1 MIEVHGSVEPG
12 FETVRAEFAAFLAG
26 QTADPGAQLAAYAD
40 GRLVV
45 DLHGGDDITSDTL
58 TGVFSITKGATHI
71 VVAQLVQEGVLA
83 LDKPVATLPFPLTL
97 RELLG
102 HRCGLIGVAGGFSLA
117 ELADD
122 EVLAARLHEQR
133 PFWTPGTA
141 YGYHALVLGALIGA
155 EVRRVTGR
163 SIQDL
168 FTERLGSTD
177 LYLGLP
183 ADQEPRYRPVLPAT
197 GAGPPPDPA
206 SLMAIG
212 SNTSVD
218 LVDFANDRTVRALGQ
233 ASAGGIG
240 NARGVARLYAEA
252 LRTLDG
258 ATITE
263 FATPYSLGT
272 DLVTGETDH
281 FALGFETVARKF
293 PFLGSR
299 AFGHGGATGSMGW
312 ADPDTGVAYGYV
324 RRRMGYP
331 GPENQRL
338 GAAII
343 RARELP
349 LR

>member
-1 MIEVHGSVEPG
+1 MIEVRGSVEPG
-12 FETVRAEFAAFLAG
+12 FENVRAEFAAFLAE

-45 DLHGGDDITSDTL
+45 DLYGGDDLTGDTL

-71 VVAQLVQEGVLA
+71 VVAQLVQEGVLV

-102 HRCGLIGVAGGFSLA
+102 HRSGLIGVDGGFTVA
-117 ELADD
+117 ELADAQ
-122 EVLAARLHEQR
+122 VLAARLHQQR
-133 PFWTPGTA
+133 PFWAPGTA
-141 YGYHALVLGALIGA
+141 YGYHALVLGSLIDA

-163 SIQDL
+163 SIQQV
-168 FTERLGSTD
+168 FTERLGGDD
-177 LYLGLP
+177 LHLGLP
-183 ADQEPRYRPVLPAT
+183 ADQEPRYRPVLHGT
-197 GAGPPPDPA
+197 EAGPAADPA
-206 SLMAIG
+206 SLMAIAF
-212 SNTSVD
+212 NTSVD
-218 LVDFANDRTVRALGQ
+218 LVDLANDRRARALGQ

-252 LRTLDG
+252 MRTLDG

-272 DLVTGETDH
+272 DLVTGEIDH
-281 FALGFETVARKF
+281 FALGFETVAHRF
-293 PFLGSR
+293 GFLGER
-299 AFGHGGATGSMGW
+299 AFGHGGAAGSMGW

-324 RRRMGYP
+324 RRRMSYP

-338 GAAII
+338 GAAVI
-343 RARELP
+343 RARELLLP
-349 LR
+349 

>member
-1 MIEVHGSVEPG
+1 MIEVHGTVEQG
-12 FETVRAEFAAFLAG
+12 FENVRAEFAAFLAEQK
-26 QTADPGAQLAAYAD
+26 QTADPGAQLAAYVD

-45 DLHGGDDITSDTL
+45 DLYGGDDITADTL
-58 TGVFSITKGATHI
+58 TGVFSVTKGATHI
-71 VVAQLVQEGVLA
+71 IVAQLVQEGVLA

-102 HRCGLIGVAGGFSLA
+102 HRSGLIGVDGGFSLA
-117 ELADD
+117 DLADD

-133 PFWTPGTA
+133 PCWAPGTA

-155 EVRRVTGR
+155 EIRRVTGR
-163 SIQDL
+163 TIQDL
-168 FTERLGSTD
+168 FTERLGGPD

-183 ADQEPRYRPVLPAT
+183 ADQEPRYRPAQHSAVAPPA
-197 GAGPPPDPA
+197 PDPA
-206 SLMAIG
+206 SLMAIAF
-212 SNTSVD
+212 NTRVN

-252 LRTLDG
+252 MRTLDG

-281 FALGFETVARKF
+281 FALGFETVAHRF
-293 PFLGSR
+293 DFLGSR
-299 AFGHGGATGSMGW
+299 AFGHGGAAGSMGW
-312 ADPDTGVAYGYV
+312 TDPDTGVAYGYV

-338 GAAII
+338 GAAVIQ
-343 RARELP
+343 ARELN
-349 LR
+349 